1 MSVTDTYG
9 FIWETFK
16 TILLSAFTL
25 MFIATYASSP
35 DKKAVNVYVTMHH
48 TFNTYNDLDYVL

>member
-1 MSVTDTYG
+1 
-9 FIWETFK
+9 
-16 TILLSAFTL
+16 